1 MQTRVTL
8 VVNNPDAM
16 EALGEQI
23 ASALEAGDMV
33 MLHGPLGAGKT
44 TLTRGLGRG
53 LGATGTIQSPTFVL
67 AREHRTE
74 RGPRLVH
81 IDAYRLGSAVEL
93 DDLDI
98 DFAHQIAVVEWPRD
112 FLNEDTATVLKL
124 EIAPNPDTEQRAVH
138 ITWQNPKWGFLS
150 KLRLP

>member
-1 MQTRVTL
+1 MQTQSTV

-23 ASALEAGDMV
+23 ASALEAGDRV
-33 MLHGPLGAGKT
+33 ILHGPLGAGKT

-53 LGATGTIQSPTFVL
+53 LGAAGTIQSPTFVL
-67 AREHRTE
+67 ARTHRTAK
-74 RGPRLVH
+74 GPRLVH

-93 DDLDI
+93 EDLDI
-98 DFAHQIAVVEWPRD
+98 DFANQIAVVEWPRD
-112 FLNEDTATVLKL
+112 FLNEDAATVLEL
-124 EIAPNPDTEQRAVH
+124 EIVPNPDTEQRVVH
-138 ITWQNPKWGFLS
+138 LSWQNPKWDFLS